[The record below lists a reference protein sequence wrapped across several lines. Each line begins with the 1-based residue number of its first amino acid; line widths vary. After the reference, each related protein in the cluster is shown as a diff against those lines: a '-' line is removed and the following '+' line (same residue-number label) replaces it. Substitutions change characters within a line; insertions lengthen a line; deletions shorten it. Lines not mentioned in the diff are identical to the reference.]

1 MTGSMLE
8 LPERVY
14 ELQKHGHDVF
24 LHCDF
29 IQGLNTNTEEALL
42 YIQDVIGA
50 QGIISTK
57 GSTIR
62 NANKIGLKTIQRIF
76 IVDTLSLTKSIE
88 NCKTTKPNAVE
99 IMPGIMPSI
108 IKQLV
113 EEIEFPIIAGG
124 LIQTREMRKLQF
136 VQEQVQF
143 QQVIM
148 KYGYKKKKE
157 CNLVIEL
164 KNVSKVYKNAEETA
178 VKGVSVH
185 IKKGEFLF

>member
-1 MTGSMLE
+1 M
-8 LPERVY
+8 
-14 ELQKHGHDVF
+14 
-24 LHCDF
+24 
-29 IQGLNTNTEEALL
+29 

-124 LIQTREMRKLQF
+124 LIQTREDAEIAIRAGASAISTSHYE
-136 VQEQVQF
+136 VWIQEE
-143 QQVIM
+143 
-148 KYGYKKKKE
+148 KKE

-185 IKKGEFLF
+185 IKKGEFFFSWAFGMREKHIITNDSWLRRDFFRRFNY

>member
-76 IVDTLSLTKSIE
+76 LDTLSL
-88 NCKTTKPNAVE
+88 NRVWKTD
-99 IMPGIMPSI
+99 
-108 IKQLV
+108 
-113 EEIEFPIIAGG
+113 
-124 LIQTREMRKLQF
+124 R
-136 VQEQVQF
+136 
-143 QQVIM
+143 
-148 KYGYKKKKE
+148 
-157 CNLVIEL
+157 EL
-164 KNVSKVYKNAEETA
+164 KHLSTWRKRKQMRFPE
-178 VKGVSVH
+178 
-185 IKKGEFLF
+185 

>member
-1 MTGSMLE
+1 M
-8 LPERVY
+8 
-14 ELQKHGHDVF
+14 
-24 LHCDF
+24 
-29 IQGLNTNTEEALL
+29 

-124 LIQTREMRKLQF
+124 LIQTREDAEKF

-148 KYGYKKKKE
+148 KYGYKKKK
-157 CNLVIEL
+157 
-164 KNVSKVYKNAEETA
+164 
-178 VKGVSVH
+178 GVQPCD
-185 IKKGEFLF
+185 

>member
-124 LIQTREMRKLQF
+124 LIQTREDAEMRF
-136 VQEQVQF
+136 VQEQVRF

-164 KNVSKVYKNAEETA
+164 KNVSK
-178 VKGVSVH
+178 G
-185 IKKGEFLF
+185 I

>member
-57 GSTIR
+57 GSIIR
-62 NANKIGLKTIQRIF
+62 NANKIGLKRSNVFLLSILYLLQNQLK
-76 IVDTLSLTKSIE
+76 IVKRL
-88 NCKTTKPNAVE
+88 NR
-99 IMPGIMPSI
+99 M
-108 IKQLV
+108 Q
-113 EEIEFPIIAGG
+113 
-124 LIQTREMRKLQF
+124 
-136 VQEQVQF
+136 
-143 QQVIM
+143 
-148 KYGYKKKKE
+148 
-157 CNLVIEL
+157 
-164 KNVSKVYKNAEETA
+164 
-178 VKGVSVH
+178 
-185 IKKGEFLF
+185 

>member
-1 MTGSMLE
+1 MFKEPYIAMIKDWKGYKIYKRLPKTVFLMTGSMLE

-14 ELQKHGHDVF
+14 ELQKNGHDVF

-76 IVDTLSLTKSIE
+76 IVDTLSFTKSIE

-108 IKQLV
+108 IKKLA

-124 LIQTREMRKLQF
+124 LIQTREDAEIAIRAGASAISTSHYE
-136 VQEQVQF
+136 VWIQEEKRSA
-143 QQVIM
+143 I
-148 KYGYKKKKE
+148 
-157 CNLVIEL
+157 L
-164 KNVSKVYKNAEETA
+164 
-178 VKGVSVH
+178 
-185 IKKGEFLF
+185 

>member
-8 LPERVY
+8 LPSVY

-62 NANKIGLKTIQRIF
+62 NANKIGLKTIQRI
-76 IVDTLSLTKSIE
+76 LL
-88 NCKTTKPNAVE
+88 
-99 IMPGIMPSI
+99 
-108 IKQLV
+108 
-113 EEIEFPIIAGG
+113 
-124 LIQTREMRKLQF
+124 
-136 VQEQVQF
+136 
-143 QQVIM
+143 
-148 KYGYKKKKE
+148 
-157 CNLVIEL
+157 
-164 KNVSKVYKNAEETA
+164 
-178 VKGVSVH
+178 
-185 IKKGEFLF
+185 

>member
-1 MTGSMLE
+1 MFKEPYIAMIKDWKGYKAYKKLPKTVFLMTGSMLE

-14 ELQKHGHDVF
+14 ELQKHEHDVF

-124 LIQTREMRKLQF
+124 LIQTREDAEIAIRAGASAISTSHYE
-136 VQEQVQF
+136 VWIQEE
-143 QQVIM
+143 
-148 KYGYKKKKE
+148 KRSAT
-157 CNLVIEL
+157 L
-164 KNVSKVYKNAEETA
+164 
-178 VKGVSVH
+178 
-185 IKKGEFLF
+185 

>member
-1 MTGSMLE
+1 MFKEHYIAMIKDWKGYKAYKKLPKTVFLMTGLMLE

-99 IMPGIMPSI
+99 IMPSI
-108 IKQLV
+108 IKQLA
-113 EEIEFPIIAGG
+113 EKIEFPIIAGG
-124 LIQTREMRKLQF
+124 LIQTREDAGIAIRAGASAISTSHYE
-136 VQEQVQF
+136 VWIQEE
-143 QQVIM
+143 
-148 KYGYKKKKE
+148 KRSAT
-157 CNLVIEL
+157 L
-164 KNVSKVYKNAEETA
+164 
-178 VKGVSVH
+178 
-185 IKKGEFLF
+185 

>member
-1 MTGSMLE
+1 MFKEAYIAMIKDWKGYNTYKKLPKTVFLMTGSMLE

-29 IQGLNTNTEEALL
+29 IQGLNTNTEEALS

-108 IKQLV
+108 IKQLA

-124 LIQTREMRKLQF
+124 LIQTREDAEIAIRSGASAISTSHYE
-136 VQEQVQF
+136 VWIQEEKRSA
-143 QQVIM
+143 I
-148 KYGYKKKKE
+148 
-157 CNLVIEL
+157 L
-164 KNVSKVYKNAEETA
+164 
-178 VKGVSVH
+178 
-185 IKKGEFLF
+185 

>member
-1 MTGSMLE
+1 MFEEPYIAMIKDWTGYNTYKKLPKTVFLMTGSMLE

-62 NANKIGLKTIQRIF
+62 NANKIGLKRSNVFLLSILYLLQNQLK
-76 IVDTLSLTKSIE
+76 IVKRL
-88 NCKTTKPNAVE
+88 NR
-99 IMPGIMPSI
+99 M
-108 IKQLV
+108 Q
-113 EEIEFPIIAGG
+113 
-124 LIQTREMRKLQF
+124 
-136 VQEQVQF
+136 
-143 QQVIM
+143 
-148 KYGYKKKKE
+148 
-157 CNLVIEL
+157 
-164 KNVSKVYKNAEETA
+164 
-178 VKGVSVH
+178 
-185 IKKGEFLF
+185 